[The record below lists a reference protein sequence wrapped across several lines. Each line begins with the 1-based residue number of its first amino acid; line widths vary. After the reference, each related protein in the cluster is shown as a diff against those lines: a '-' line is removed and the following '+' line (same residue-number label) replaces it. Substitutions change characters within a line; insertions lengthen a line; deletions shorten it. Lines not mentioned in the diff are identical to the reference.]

1 MAIQKRR
8 ISPRQK
14 MINLMY
20 VVLLAMLALNV
31 SSDVLNGFSLVSDG
45 LNKSTQN
52 ANQVNQGIYAEF
64 EQQMKSN
71 PAKVKQWYDKAQYV
85 RSISDSLYNLS
96 EELKL
101 AIVRESDGEEGDVN
115 NIRNREDLE
124 ASTQVMLAPG
134 KGRGSELYN
143 RINSYRDQ
151 IVKMV
156 TDEKK
161 RDIISSNLST
171 ELPQKAQLLGKN
183 WQEYMFENM
192 PTAAA
197 VTLLTKLQNDVRY
210 AEGEV
215 LHNLIGNVDVKD
227 IRVNLLD
234 AYVIPNSQT
243 VVQGGRFSA
252 QIFMAAVDTTRRPT
266 IYVGGKQ
273 IQSEKGIY
281 ETVCNST
288 GDFTLHGYIEMVDG
302 SGETVRRDFSQKYT
316 VVAPS
321 ATVSAD
327 IMNVLYAGY
336 DNPMSVSV
344 PGVPRNQISCTMAG
358 GSLTPKG
365 DGHFIA
371 RPTTPGENA
380 VITVHAQHDG
390 RSQEM
395 GKFTFRVRKLP
406 DPRPFIAYAAADG
419 NEEHFSGGGLSKQI
433 LVNTGGIGAAIDDG
447 LLNISFQVLG
457 FETVFYDAMGNAVP
471 YKSNGANFSD
481 QQKGQIRALPRN
493 KRFYITNVQAKGP
506 DGIERTLSGAM
517 EVIIK

>member
-1 MAIQKRR
+1 MPIKKKK

-20 VVLLAMLALNV
+20 VVLMAMLALNV
-31 SSDVLNGFSLVSDG
+31 SSDVLNGFSLVSDS

-52 ANQVNQGIYAEF
+52 SNEVNQGIYAEF
-64 EQQMKSN
+64 EKQMKSN
-71 PAKVKQWYDKAQYV
+71 PAKVKTWYDKAQYV
-85 RSISDSLYNLS
+85 RSISDSLYNLAD
-96 EELKL
+96 ELKL
-101 AIVRESDGEEGDVN
+101 AIVRESDGKDCDVQ
-115 NIRNREDLE
+115 NIKNREDLE
-124 ASTQVMLAPG
+124 ASTQVMLSPT
-134 KGRGSELYN
+134 KGRGKELYN
-143 RINSYRDQ
+143 SINSYREQ

-156 TDEKK
+156 TDKEKK
-161 RDIISSNLST
+161 EIISSNLST
-171 ELPQKAQLLGKN
+171 DVPQKAKVQGKN

-215 LHNLIGNVDVKD
+215 LHNLISNVDVKD

-273 IQSEKGIY
+273 IQSEKGLY
-281 ETVCNST
+281 EVVCNKT
-288 GDFTLHGYIEMVDG
+288 GDFTLNGYIEMMDG
-302 SGETVRRDFSQKYT
+302 SGVPVRRDFSQKYT

-344 PGVPRNQISCTMAG
+344 PGVPRNQISCTMTG

-371 RPTTPGENA
+371 RPSTPGTEA

-390 RSQEM
+390 RNQEM

-406 DPRPFIAYAAADG
+406 DPTAYIAYADADG
-419 NEEHFSGGGLSKQI
+419 NQERFRGGGFSKQI
-433 LVNTGGIGAAIDDG
+433 LMNTGGIGAAIDDG
-447 LLNISFQVLG
+447 LLNIAFQVQS

-471 YKSNGANFSD
+471 YKSSGANFSD
-481 QQKGQIRALPRN
+481 QQKNQMRGLARN
-493 KRFYITNVQAKGP
+493 KRFYITNIHAKGP
-506 DGIERTLSGAM
+506 DGIERTLNGAM